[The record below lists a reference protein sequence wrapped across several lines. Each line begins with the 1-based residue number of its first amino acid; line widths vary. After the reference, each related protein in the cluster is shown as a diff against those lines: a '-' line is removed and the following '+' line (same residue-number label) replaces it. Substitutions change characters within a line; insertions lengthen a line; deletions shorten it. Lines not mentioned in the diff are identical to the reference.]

1 MVVVN
6 CDSAWGME
14 VVHMRKVAGTTMGVD
29 LAPVRYDEVARGLG
43 GQDEYVE
50 RAGDLRAALERALSS
65 ERPSV
70 VHVAVNPEEN
80 TNPPGLDDFTSMYEA
95 ENT

>member
-43 GQDEYVE
+43 CQG
-50 RAGDLRAALERALSS
+50 
-65 ERPSV
+65 
-70 VHVAVNPEEN
+70 
-80 TNPPGLDDFTSMYEA
+80 
-95 ENT
+95 